1 VNPGDLV
8 TASVTRSPNLAGGRG
23 SVFGG
28 VGLGGLASALV
39 PKPIRD
45 AIVPVA
51 GLGTR
56 LLPAT
61 RSAPKE
67 MLPIVDKPVVQY
79 VVEELSRAGINRVL
93 MVTGRR
99 KRAIE
104 DHFDA
109 DPELTGSPPPAAGV
123 ELFYTRQ
130 PTPAGLGD
138 AVVRG
143 ASFADPSSP
152 GVVVALGDAILEP
165 HSRPGIVARLIDA
178 HTTHHADATIAVT
191 EVAPAHTGRY
201 GIVVGSPLEPERGTG
216 VLAVAQIVEKPAP
229 GTVDSRLAVAARYV
243 LGPAVF
249 AALRGQA
256 PGTGGEIQL
265 TDAIASVIEGGG
277 RVLAVPLI
285 DGERRH
291 DIGSIEGYCRAF
303 LAHALTHPQF
313 GEALRDQARGLLDGD

>member
-1 VNPGDLV
+1 MP
-8 TASVTRSPNLAGGRG
+8 
-23 SVFGG
+23 
-28 VGLGGLASALV
+28 
-39 PKPIRD
+39 PIRD

-79 VVEELSRAGINRVL
+79 VVEELARAGIDRVL

-109 DPELTGSPPPAAGV
+109 DPELIGSPPPAAGV
-123 ELFYTRQ
+123 QLFYTRQ

-138 AVVRG
+138 AVARG
-143 ASFADPSSP
+143 AGFADPSSR
-152 GVVVALGDAILEP
+152 GVVVALGDAIIGP
-165 HSRPGIVARLIDA
+165 RSDGGPGIVARLIEA
-178 HTTHHADATIAVT
+178 HTEHGADATIAVT
-191 EVAPAHTGRY
+191 EVAEAEVDRY
-201 GIVVGSPLEPERGTG
+201 GIVAGQPLAAGQPTI
-216 VLAVAQIVEKPAP
+216 AVTRIVEKPAP
-229 GTVDSRLAVAARYV
+229 GAVDSRLAVAARYV

-249 AALRGQA
+249 AALRDQP

-265 TDAIASVIEGGG
+265 TDAIASVIENGG
-277 RVLAVPLI
+277 RVLAVPLTG
-285 DGERRH
+285 GERRH
-291 DIGSIEGYCRAF
+291 DIGTIEGYCRAF

-313 GEALRDQARGLLDGD
+313 GQALRAQANALLHDD

>member
-1 VNPGDLV
+1 
-8 TASVTRSPNLAGGRG
+8 
-23 SVFGG
+23 
-28 VGLGGLASALV
+28 V
-39 PKPIRD
+39 PPIRD

-79 VVEELSRAGINRVL
+79 VVEELSRAGIDRVL

-109 DPELTGSPPPAAGV
+109 DPELAGSPPPAPGV
-123 ELFYTRQ
+123 QLFYTRQ

-138 AVVRG
+138 AIARG
-143 ASFADPSSP
+143 DGFADPSSP

-165 HSRPGIVARLIDA
+165 AVVGGPAIVARLIAAPAA
-178 HTTHHADATIAVT
+178 HGADATIAVA
-191 EVAPAHTGRY
+191 EVPPAQTNRY
-201 GIVVGSPLEPERGTG
+201 GIVIGLPLTSAPDGS
-216 VLAVAQIVEKPAP
+216 VLAVTGIVEKPAP
-229 GTVDSRLAVAARYV
+229 GTVDSTLAVAARYV

-249 AALRGQA
+249 AALRDQP
-256 PGTGGEIQL
+256 PGSGGEIQL
-265 TDAIASVIEGGG
+265 TDAIAAVIEGGG
-277 RVLAVPLI
+277 RVLAVPLAA
-285 DGERRH
+285 GERRH
-291 DIGSIEGYCRAF
+291 DIGTVEGYCRAF
-303 LAHALTHPQF
+303 LAHALTDPQL
-313 GEALRDQARGLLDGD
+313 GESLRAQASALLHDD

>member
-1 VNPGDLV
+1 
-8 TASVTRSPNLAGGRG
+8 
-23 SVFGG
+23 
-28 VGLGGLASALV
+28 V
-39 PKPIRD
+39 PPPIRD

-79 VVEELSRAGINRVL
+79 VVEELSRAGVERVL

-109 DPELTGSPPPAAGV
+109 DPELADSAPPAPGV
-123 ELFYTRQ
+123 RLFYTRQ

-138 AVVRG
+138 AVARG
-143 ASFADPSSP
+143 DGFADASSP

-165 HSRPGIVARLIDA
+165 RSDGGREIVTRLIDA
-178 HTTHHADATIAVT
+178 HAAHHADATIAVT
-191 EVAPAHTGRY
+191 EVPPAETGRY
-201 GIVVGSPLEPERGTG
+201 GIVIGSPLEPGRPG
-216 VLAVAQIVEKPAP
+216 VLAVTRILEKPAP
-229 GTVDSRLAVAARYV
+229 GTVDSTLAVAARYV

-249 AALRGQA
+249 AALRDQA

-265 TDAIASVIEGGG
+265 TDAIASVIDGGG
-277 RVLAVPLI
+277 RVLAVPLA

-291 DIGSIEGYCRAF
+291 DIGTVEGYCRAF

-313 GEALRDQARGLLDGD
+313 GEALRVQASALLHDD

>member
-1 VNPGDLV
+1 
-8 TASVTRSPNLAGGRG
+8 
-23 SVFGG
+23 
-28 VGLGGLASALV
+28 V
-39 PKPIRD
+39 PPPIRD

-79 VVEELSRAGINRVL
+79 VVEELSLAGINRVL

-109 DPELTGSPPPAAGV
+109 DPELTGSPPPTAGV
-123 ELFYTRQ
+123 QLFYTRQ

-143 ASFADPSSP
+143 ASFADPSNP

-165 HSRPGIVARLIDA
+165 SGDGGPGIVARLIEA
-178 HTTHHADATIAVT
+178 HAAYGADATIAVT
-191 EVAPAHTGRY
+191 DVPPAQTGRY
-201 GIVVGSPLEPERGTG
+201 GIVVGAPLEPELSTG
-216 VLAVAQIVEKPAP
+216 VLAVTRIVEKPAP
-229 GTVDSRLAVAARYV
+229 GTVDSTLAVAARYV

-256 PGTGGEIQL
+256 PGTGGEVQL
-265 TDAIASVIEGGG
+265 TDAIASVIDAGG

-285 DGERRH
+285 NGERRH
-291 DIGSIEGYCRAF
+291 DIGSVEGYCRAF

-313 GEALRDQARGLLDGD
+313 GEALRAQARGLLNDD

>member
-1 VNPGDLV
+1 VLGHIEL
-8 TASVTRSPNLAGGRG
+8 TRRD
-23 SVFGG
+23 
-28 VGLGGLASALV
+28 GGLASPIV
-39 PKPIRD
+39 PPPIRD

-79 VVEELSRAGINRVL
+79 VVEELARAGIDRVL

-109 DPELTGSPPPAAGV
+109 DPELAGSPPPVAGV
-123 ELFYTRQ
+123 QLFYTRQ
-130 PTPAGLGD
+130 PAPAGLGD
-138 AVVRG
+138 AVALG
-143 ASFADPSSP
+143 ASFADPASP

-165 HSRPGIVARLIDA
+165 AGDGGPEIVSRLIEA
-178 HTTHHADATIAVT
+178 HAAHRADATIAVT
-191 EVAPAHTGRY
+191 EVPESEVGRY
-201 GIVVGSPLEPERGTG
+201 GIVLGEPLKAGRPTI
-216 VLAVAQIVEKPAP
+216 AVTRIVEKPSP
-229 GTVDSRLAVAARYV
+229 DTVGSRLAVAARYV

-249 AALRGQA
+249 AALRNQG
-256 PGTGGEIQL
+256 PGSGGEIQL
-265 TDAIASVIEGGG
+265 TDAIASVIDAGG
-277 RVLAVPLI
+277 RVLAVRLAG
-285 DGERRH
+285 GERRH
-291 DIGSIEGYCRAF
+291 DIGTVEGYCGAF

-313 GEALRDQARGLLDGD
+313 GEALRAQASALLDED

>member
-1 VNPGDLV
+1 
-8 TASVTRSPNLAGGRG
+8 
-23 SVFGG
+23 
-28 VGLGGLASALV
+28 V
-39 PKPIRD
+39 PPIRD

-79 VVEELSRAGINRVL
+79 VIEELARAGIDRVL

-109 DPELTGSPPPAAGV
+109 DPELIGSPPPAAGV
-123 ELFYTRQ
+123 QLFYTRQ

-138 AVVRG
+138 AVARG
-143 ASFADPSSP
+143 AGFADPSSP

-165 HSRPGIVARLIDA
+165 RDDGGPEIVSRLIDA
-178 HTTHHADATIAVT
+178 HAAHRADATIAVT
-191 EVAPAHTGRY
+191 EVAPEQTGRY
-201 GIVVGSPLEPERGTG
+201 GIVIGSPPEPGGGAG
-216 VLAVAQIVEKPAP
+216 VLAVTRIVEKPAP

-249 AALRGQA
+249 AALRDQA
-256 PGTGGEIQL
+256 PGSGGEIQL

-277 RVLAVPLI
+277 RVLAVPLAG
-285 DGERRH
+285 GERRH
-291 DIGSIEGYCRAF
+291 DIGTVEGYCRAF
-303 LAHALTHPQF
+303 LAHALNHPQF
-313 GEALRDQARGLLDGD
+313 GEALRAQVSALLDDD